1 MPAVLSRARPGAH
14 SAYLS
19 GFAVVLL
26 IVRRRYAIR
35 FGFQSGVL
43 KPFKPYG
50 VPLSETL
57 IPQRLKQLG
66 YATHAIVSPV

>member
-1 MPAVLSRARPGAH
+1 M
-14 SAYLS
+14 
-19 GFAVVLL
+19 LL